1 MPAISPFLLPQAGR
15 RERGLALVEL
25 TDRGIDVVPP
35 IGCQVGPG
43 QACIIVEHHR
53 RGLGQIG
60 QYRLHSAGAEPM
72 VAGQDHQPRVQR
84 RQAARVQYG
93 RAHQGQR
100 RNALRIFGDETLDVG
115 QTAAGKM
122 RPGDAE
128 MIQKLRE
135 ACLDRRVPD
144 GTDDS
149 CDGRSPYFGIGT
161 NNARLAFGTAVARF
175 IQVRPVARCL
185 RVSSTSILRHRT
197 NTLQFCVPSSSCTAR
212 RSPVLV

>member
-15 RERGLALVEL
+15 RERGVALVEL

-43 QACIIVEHHR
+43 QAGIIVEHHR

-60 QYRLHSAGAEPM
+60 QYRLHPAGAEPM
-72 VAGQDHQPRVQR
+72 VAGHDHQPRAQR
-84 RQAARVQYG
+84 CQAARVQYR

-100 RNALRIFGDETLDVG
+100 RNASRIFGDETLHIG
-115 QTAAGKM
+115 RTAASKM

-135 ACLDRRVPD
+135 TRLDLRMLD
-144 GTDDS
+144 G
-149 CDGRSPYFGIGT
+149 CG
-161 NNARLAFGTAVARF
+161 
-175 IQVRPVARCL
+175 C
-185 RVSSTSILRHRT
+185 
-197 NTLQFCVPSSSCTAR
+197 
-212 RSPVLV
+212 

>member
-1 MPAISPFLLPQAGR
+1 MRNEMPAISPFLLPQAGR
-15 RERGLALVEL
+15 RERGVALVEL

-60 QYRLHSAGAEPM
+60 QYRLHSASAQPT
-72 VAGQDHQPRVQR
+72 VAGQDHQPRAQR

-100 RNALRIFGDETLDVG
+100 RNALRIFGDETLHVG

-135 ACLDRRVPD
+135 ACLDRRMLD
-144 GTDDS
+144 GCGGCYD
-149 CDGRSPYFGIGT
+149 RSP
-161 NNARLAFGTAVARF
+161 
-175 IQVRPVARCL
+175 
-185 RVSSTSILRHRT
+185 
-197 NTLQFCVPSSSCTAR
+197 
-212 RSPVLV
+212 